1 MQSPPRPLNRPSRS
15 DRLWLVG
22 CIGALVGM
30 VVGMCGFGLVAL
42 VAMWGQVSLQTIA
55 PPDSTQ
61 PDITITVQE
70 EFFTQMMAQSL
81 PFGWGKD
88 LKLDVQPGNRLV
100 LSGRL
105 KTTFLGQTLEADVS
119 ALITLNAQNG
129 QLVVNVQEVNVSGF
143 AVGGIGETFINDL
156 SERISAIINEQVK
169 AGLGQ
174 NAYIMSIATDDRQL
188 VIRARWQ

>member
-1 MQSPPRPLNRPSRS
+1 MQSPPRPLNRPSPS
-15 DRLWLVG
+15 NQLWLVG

-30 VVGMCGFGLVAL
+30 VVGTCGFGLVAL

-55 PPDSTQ
+55 PSDSTQ

-100 LSGRL
+100 LTGRL
-105 KTTFLGQTLEADVS
+105 KTTFLGQTLETDVS

-143 AVGGIGETFINDL
+143 AVGGMGETFDL
-156 SERISAIINEQVK
+156 SKRLSAIINEQVK
-169 AGLGQ
+169 AGLGP
-174 NAYIMSIATDDRQL
+174 NAYIMSIVTDDRQL